1 MEKNIVISYLEK
13 KYQDLFEIK
22 LNVEKELYQR
32 KSQLENNKKIINK
45 IEESLENSLE
55 SFSPRK
61 SNQENHDKIKSLT
74 KEQNILEEEICS
86 LEKKL
91 KKSELNLEEMD
102 AVLKAERED
111 IKSIRDNTKSL
122 KKTREHYKKMIETQ
136 DLERQRMAK
145 QLYNKMVQ
153 NYDYMIHKIEVCSR
167 LVNVDKMASHKA
179 LNQMAD
185 YMKESMQ
192 NMLQIV
198 YDVPFF
204 PIKEIDVEDI
214 IQNELMIIEDND
226 IMVSFSYEGDKM
238 ELPLKIKLAVI
249 KIMKESCNN
258 ILCHANAKN
267 VNVKLYYNKDA
278 VCIKI
283 EDDGIGFE
291 KDVLAHKYDSGIGIS
306 IMEER
311 TYLLNGKFE
320 INSKLNKG
328 TEIIAE
334 IPVVF

>member
-13 KYQDLFEIK
+13 IYQDLFEVK
-22 LNVEKELYQR
+22 LNVEKELHQR
-32 KSQLENNKKIINK
+32 KSQLDNNKKIINA

-74 KEQNILEEEICS
+74 KEQKILEEEICS

-91 KKSELNLEEMD
+91 EKTKLNVEEMD

-111 IKSIRDNTKSL
+111 IKNIRDNTKSL
-122 KKTREHYKKMIETQ
+122 KKVREHYKKIIETQ

-153 NYDYMIHKIEVCSR
+153 NYDFMIHKIE
-167 LVNVDKMASHKA
+167 
-179 LNQMAD
+179 D

-267 VNVKLYYNKDA
+267 VNVKLDYNKDA

>member
-13 KYQDLFEIK
+13 IYQDLFEVK
-22 LNVEKELYQR
+22 LNVEKELHQR
-32 KSQLENNKKIINK
+32 KSQLDNNKKIINA
-45 IEESLENSLE
+45 IEDSLENSLE

-74 KEQNILEEEICS
+74 KEQKILEEEICS

-91 KKSELNLEEMD
+91 EKTKLDVEEMD

-111 IKSIRDNTKSL
+111 IKNIRDNTKSL
-122 KKTREHYKKMIETQ
+122 KKVREHYKKIIETQ

-153 NYDYMIHKIEVCSR
+153 NYDFMIHKIEVCSR